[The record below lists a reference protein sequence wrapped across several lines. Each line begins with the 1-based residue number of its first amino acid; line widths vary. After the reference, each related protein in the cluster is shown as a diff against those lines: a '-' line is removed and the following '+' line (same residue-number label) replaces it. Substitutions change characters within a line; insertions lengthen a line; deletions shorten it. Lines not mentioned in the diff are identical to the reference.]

1 MSEIKAG
8 LRYTK
13 EHEWIE
19 KLDDGIGKV
28 GMSDHAQHEMTEIV
42 YVELP
47 EVGKKVKKGDVIGV
61 VESVKTVSDVYSPAS
76 GEVIEVNE
84 DLEGSPQSIN
94 ESPYGEGWMA
104 IIRLEDEAE
113 LEELMDSDAYTEYL
127 KE

>member
-19 KLDDGIGKV
+19 KLDDGTGKV

-76 GEVIEVNE
+76 GEVVEVNS

-113 LEELMDSDAYTEYL
+113 LEGLMDSDAYSQYL